1 MYLRNVPGGDVVALA
16 VAEAATVVPAKGAVV
31 LRKALDAFVAGHPNA
46 DSAEY
51 KKTLNVGGKGGS
63 DGGDAVSDRVW
74 TKKLADAEKKAQKV
88 VDDLQTQSTRQIT
101 ALRSVLI

>member
-1 MYLRNVPGGDVVALA
+1 MSQADRVKLNQLEQAL
-16 VAEAATVVPAKGAVV
+16 T
-31 LRKALDAFVAGHPNA
+31 KANNA
-46 DSAEY
+46 
-51 KKTLNVGGKGGS
+51 GGS